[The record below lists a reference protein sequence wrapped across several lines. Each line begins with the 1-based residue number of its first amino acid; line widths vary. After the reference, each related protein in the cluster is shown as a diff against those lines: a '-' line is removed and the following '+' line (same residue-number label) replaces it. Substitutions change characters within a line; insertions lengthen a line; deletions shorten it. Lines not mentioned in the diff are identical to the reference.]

1 MIIFF
6 LLVNSEPL
14 NDYLMLLMNLQEDL
28 DLPHPLDVELFLSFC
43 LNSQKTSLSI
53 LLTMEQDLSEQ

>member
-28 DLPHPLDVELFLSFC
+28 DLPHPLDGELFLSFC
-43 LNSQKTSLSI
+43 LNSQKISISI
-53 LLTMEQDLSEQ
+53 LLTTE

>member
-14 NDYLMLLMNLQEDL
+14 NDYLMLLRNLQEDL
-28 DLPHPLDVELFLSFC
+28 DLPHLLDGELFLSFC

-53 LLTMEQDLSEQ
+53 LLTMEPDLSEQ